1 MPMFD
6 TQVLFAIAGIAVV
19 GGLIGLDRTAVGQFM
34 ISQPIVAGPLVGWM
48 LGDLRAGIIIGVVLE
63 LIWVVDMPVGTFVPA
78 NSTVSAV
85 SATAIAVLGSHGV
98 ATLPVIGF
106 SLLLTTGMAP
116 VTMMVDTVIRKA
128 NSRLVFVASA
138 VSAAPSG
145 RTLAR
150 AQLFGLMMFYLKT
163 FVLYLLFLP
172 AGIVAVSLFNHL
184 PEQVHR
190 AMSLF
195 VQLLP
200 FLGVALIARRLSIK
214 NIDLFLLAGFMIA
227 AVMVRIFHT
236 PALIIV
242 LLTITGGWLGTRYNG
257 LWR

>member
-6 TQVLFAIAGIAVV
+6 TQVLLAIAVIAVV

-48 LGDLRAGIIIGVVLE
+48 LGDLTAGIIIGVVLE

-85 SATAIAVLGSHGV
+85 SATAIAALGSHGV

-116 VTMMVDTVIRKA
+116 VSMMVDTIIRKA

-150 AQLFGLMMFYLKT
+150 AQLFGLVMFYLKT
-163 FVLYLLFLP
+163 FVLYLIFLP

-195 VQLLP
+195 AQLLP
-200 FLGVALIARRLSIK
+200 FLGVALIARKLSIK
-214 NIDLFLLAGFMIA
+214 NVDLFLVGGFMIA
-227 AVMVRIFHT
+227 SAMVRIFHT
-236 PALIIV
+236 PALVIV

>member
-1 MPMFD
+1 MFMPTFD
-6 TQVLFAIAGIAVV
+6 THLLFAIAGIAAV
-19 GGLIGLDRTAVGQFM
+19 GGLIGLDRTAIGQFM
-34 ISQPIVAGPLVGWM
+34 ISQPIVAGPMVGWM
-48 LGDLRAGIIIGVVLE
+48 LGDLTAGVMIGALLE
-63 LIWVVDMPVGTFVPA
+63 LIWVVDIPVGTFVPA

-85 SATAIAVLGSHGV
+85 SATAIAALGGHGS

-116 VTMMVDTVIRKA
+116 VTMMIDTAVRKA
-128 NSRLVFVASA
+128 NSRLAFVS
-138 VSAAPSG
+138 SAPSG

-150 AQLFGLMMFYLKT
+150 AQFLGLVMFYLKT
-163 FVLYLLFLP
+163 FVLYLVFLP
-172 AGIVAVSLFNHL
+172 AGLVAVFLFNRL
-184 PEQVHR
+184 PEQAHR

-214 NIDLFLLAGFMIA
+214 NVDLFLLAGFMIA
-227 AVMVRIFHT
+227 AALVQVFHA
-236 PALIIV
+236 PAFVVV
-242 LLTITGGWLGTRYNG
+242 LLTLTGGWVGARQSG

>member
-1 MPMFD
+1 MPTFD
-6 TQVLFAIAGIAVV
+6 THLLFAILGIAAV

-34 ISQPIVAGPLVGWM
+34 ISQPIVAGPLVGWI
-48 LGDLRAGIIIGVVLE
+48 LGDLTAGVIIGAVLE

-85 SATAIAVLGSHGV
+85 SATAIAALGSHGD

-116 VTMMVDTVIRKA
+116 VTMMIDTAVRKT
-128 NSRLVFVASA
+128 NSRLAFV
-138 VSAAPSG
+138 VSVVSSAPSG

-150 AQLFGLMMFYLKT
+150 AQFIGLVMFYLKT
-163 FVLYLLFLP
+163 FVQYLVFLP
-172 AGIVAVSLFNHL
+172 AGIVAVALFNRL
-184 PEQVHR
+184 PEQAHR

-214 NIDLFLLAGFMIA
+214 NVDLYLIAGFMIA
-227 AVMVRIFHT
+227 LATVRIFPT
-236 PALIIV
+236 PALVIV

>member
-6 TQVLFAIAGIAVV
+6 THLLLAIVGTAVI

-34 ISQPIVAGPLVGWM
+34 ISQPIVAGPIVGWM
-48 LGDLRAGIIIGVVLE
+48 LGDLTAGIMIGAVLE

-85 SATAIAVLGSHGV
+85 SATAIAALVGHG
-98 ATLPVIGF
+98 AAGLPLIGF
-106 SLLLTTGMAP
+106 SLLMTTGMAP
-116 VTMMVDTVIRKA
+116 VTMMVDTVIRKT

-138 VSAAPSG
+138 VSSAPSG

-150 AQLFGLMMFYLKT
+150 AQLFGLAMFYLKT
-163 FVLYLLFLP
+163 FLLYLVFLP
-172 AGIVAVSLFNHL
+172 AGIVAASLFNRL

-190 AMSLF
+190 AMALF

-200 FLGVALIARRLSIK
+200 FLGVALIARKLSVK
-214 NIDLFLLAGFMIA
+214 NFDLFLLAGFMIA
-227 AVMVRIFHT
+227 AVMIRTFHV
-236 PALIIV
+236 PAAAVV
-242 LLTITGGWLGTRYNG
+242 LLTVTGGWVGARLSG

>member
-6 TQVLFAIAGIAVV
+6 THVLLAIAGIAVI

-34 ISQPIVAGPLVGWM
+34 ISQPIVSGPLVGWV
-48 LGDLRAGIIIGVVLE
+48 LGDLTAGIIIGVVLE

-85 SATAIAVLGSHGV
+85 SATAIAALGSHGV

-106 SLLLTTGMAP
+106 SLLLTTGMAS
-116 VTMMVDTVIRKA
+116 VTMMVDTVIRKT

-163 FVLYLLFLP
+163 FVLYLIFLP
-172 AGIVAVSLFNHL
+172 AGIAAVSLFNHL

-214 NIDLFLLAGFMIA
+214 NVDLFLVAGFMIA
-227 AVMVRIFHT
+227 SAMVWIFHT
-236 PALIIV
+236 PALVIV